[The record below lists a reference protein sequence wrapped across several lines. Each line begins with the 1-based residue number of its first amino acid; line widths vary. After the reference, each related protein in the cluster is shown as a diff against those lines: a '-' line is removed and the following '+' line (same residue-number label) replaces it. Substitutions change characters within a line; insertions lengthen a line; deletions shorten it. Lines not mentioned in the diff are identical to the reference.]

1 MRKRIVSGVVA
12 TAVVAG
18 LLSGCASGNNNAN
31 SGTNSGSNNDATNAE
46 EKVTLSVWAM
56 GDSSKP
62 MEQMAEA
69 FTKENPNITVKVQAI
84 PWGSAHDKLL
94 TAVASKKGPD
104 VLQMGTTWMP
114 EFAAA
119 GAIADL
125 TSDLANYPELAADN
139 FFSGTVTSTQFDG
152 KTVGVPWLA
161 ETRVLFYRTD
171 VLSSVGYDQAPKTWD
186 ELLDVSKKLTERGK
200 DKYGIGLDPKEPTL
214 SFMFA
219 RQNGAT
225 LIEDNKAQFE
235 QPAYRDTVA
244 YLNEFFQNGYAPVDL
259 GLDTAQTFGGD
270 GMVPMFISGP
280 WMIKTVKDQLPDIE
294 GKWATAVLPS
304 KENNMS
310 SLGGSNLTVFNYTE
324 HKDAALKFIA
334 FLSKPEIQLEWM
346 NLTGELPAN
355 MKAWEDPQLSDD
367 ANMAVVGEQLKNAEP
382 MPLVKAWDNISQNFL
397 KTFEQIY
404 RADADIDAQLKDFNA
419 QSQQLLDK

>member
-1 MRKRIVSGVVA
+1 MKTKTASAAIAAVMLAGTALAGCSSG
-12 TAVVAG
+12 
-18 LLSGCASGNNNAN
+18 
-31 SGTNSGSNNDATNAE
+31 GSDSADGG
-46 EKVTLSVWAM
+46 KVTLSVWAM

-62 MEQMAEA
+62 MEQMAA
-69 FTKENPNITVKVQAI
+69 AYAKENPNVTVKVQAI

-119 GAIADL
+119 GALADL
-125 TSDLANYPELAADN
+125 TADLGSYPELAADH
-139 FFSGTVTSTQFDG
+139 FFKGTVTSTQFDG

-171 VLSSVGYDQAPKTWD
+171 VLKSVGYDQAPKTWD
-186 ELLDVSKKLTERGK
+186 ELLDASKKLTERGK

-219 RQNGAT
+219 RQNGAK
-225 LIEDNKAQFE
+225 LIEDNKAQFD
-235 QPAYRDTVA
+235 QPQYRDTVA
-244 YLNEFFQNGYAPVDL
+244 YLDSFFKNGYAPIDL
-259 GLDTAQTFGGD
+259 GLDTSQTFGGD

-280 WMIKTVKDQLPDIE
+280 WMIKTIKDQIPEID

-310 SLGGSNLTVFNYTE
+310 SLGGSNLTVFNFTD
-324 HKDAALKFIA
+324 HKAEAMKFIS
-334 FLSKPEIQLEWM
+334 FLSKPENQLEWM
-346 NLTGELPAN
+346 KQTGELPAN
-355 MKAWEDPQLSDD
+355 MKAWEDPQLSGDP
-367 ANMAVVGEQLKNAEP
+367 NMSVVGEQLKNAEP
-382 MPLVKAWDNISQNFL
+382 MPLVKAWDNISQNFV

-404 RADADIDAQLKDFNA
+404 RANGNIDAQLKDFNA

>member
-1 MRKRIVSGVVA
+1 MDTKRTIAALAAAALAGSLIAGCSSG
-12 TAVVAG
+12 G
-18 LLSGCASGNNNAN
+18 SG
-31 SGTNSGSNNDATNAE
+31 AE
-46 EKVTLSVWAM
+46 EGKTKLTVWAM

-62 MEQMAEA
+62 MEQMAA
-69 FTKENPNITVKVQAI
+69 AYQKENPDVSIQVQAI

-119 GAIADL
+119 GALADL
-125 TSDLANYPELAADN
+125 TADLADYPELAADN
-139 FFSGTVTSTQFDG
+139 FFDGTVTSTQFDG

-171 VLSSVGYDQAPKTWD
+171 VLQSVGYDHAPKTWD
-186 ELLDVSKKLTERGK
+186 ELLDASKKLTERGK

-219 RQNGAT
+219 RQNGSK
-225 LIEDNKAQFE
+225 LIEDGKAQFD
-235 QPAYRDTVA
+235 QPAFAETVR
-244 YLNEFFQNGYAPVDL
+244 YLDGYFKNGYAPVDL
-259 GLDTAQTFGGD
+259 GLDTSQTFGGD

-280 WMIKTVKDQLPDIE
+280 WMIKTVADQIPDIE

-304 KENNMS
+304 KDGNMS
-310 SLGGSNLTVFNYTE
+310 SLGGSNLSVFGFTE
-324 HKDAALKFIA
+324 QKAAAMKFIA
-334 FLSKPEIQLEWM
+334 FLSKPENQLEWM
-346 NLTGELPAN
+346 KQTGELPAN
-355 MKAWEDPQLSDD
+355 KKAWEDPQLSGDP
-367 ANMAVVGEQLKNAEP
+367 NMAVVGEQLKNAEP

-397 KTFEQIY
+397 KTFEEIY
-404 RADADIDAQLKDFNA
+404 RADADIDAKLKDFNE
-419 QSQQLLDK
+419 QSQKLLDK